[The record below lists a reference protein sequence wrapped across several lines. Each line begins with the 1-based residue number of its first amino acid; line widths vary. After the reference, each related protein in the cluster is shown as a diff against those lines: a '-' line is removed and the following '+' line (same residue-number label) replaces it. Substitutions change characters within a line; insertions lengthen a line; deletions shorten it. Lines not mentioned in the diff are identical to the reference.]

1 MKLNAL
7 KRRNIRPDES
17 GIAVLL
23 ALMMGLVLSAGASA
37 LLINQLYAKRLS
49 SSESYQQISEAAA
62 INGFNRILALLNS
75 QDEETYRGFLFTLD
89 NQENTSAPNN
99 GYSWLNLKNNQELN
113 LEESTIGNEGG
124 KAIGAALEKNTT
136 LKELNFSGMQMPR
149 PA

>member
-62 INGFNRILALLNS
+62 I
-75 QDEETYRGFLFTLD
+75 
-89 NQENTSAPNN
+89 
-99 GYSWLNLKNNQELN
+99 
-113 LEESTIGNEGG
+113 
-124 KAIGAALEKNTT
+124 TT
-136 LKELNFSGMQMPR
+136 LLPLVGSQTR
-149 PA
+149 YLS